1 MPGFEVFGDEERK
14 AINDLFDANGGILFA
29 HGFEAMRNG
38 VYRVREFEAALSKKF
53 NVQFAQAVSSGTAAL
68 RVALAALEVGPGDE
82 VIIPAFTFVATAEA
96 VIQSGA
102 QLVVVDIDESFNMDP
117 SSLESAITKRTAAV
131 IAVHMMSAPAD
142 MERICAIAKKH
153 SIRVMEDAAW
163 GVGATWRGRS
173 LGTVGDIGC
182 YSFDANKCMSTGE
195 GGMVVTHDEKLFV
208 KARAYHDHGHEYS
221 TTISRGD
228 EGAVGAGFN
237 YRMTELQGAI
247 GIVQLGKLD
256 MIRLA
261 QRANKAKLKKHLSD
275 GGFPFRYRK
284 ILDEGE
290 SGDALFFILNSREQT
305 QAFLAGMKRRGLG
318 TKNVPDAMRWHFA
331 KHWSHIFEKY
341 GCYRET
347 YKSQWQR
354 SAGILERSIAIP
366 VMVKMS
372 DDRIEEIAHKMLS
385 ISREVS

>member
-1 MPGFEVFGDEERK
+1 M
-14 AINDLFDANGGILFA
+14 
-29 HGFEAMRNG
+29 
-38 VYRVREFEAALSKKF
+38 
-53 NVQFAQAVSSGTAAL
+53 
-68 RVALAALEVGPGDE
+68 
-82 VIIPAFTFVATAEA
+82 IIPAFTFVATAEA

-290 SGDALFFILNSREQT
+290 SGDALFFILNSR
-305 QAFLAGMKRRGLG
+305 
-318 TKNVPDAMRWHFA
+318 A